1 MLGRAGAAL
10 REEVERGMVVVWQ
23 RGAAW
28 VEAGREKGE
37 QVEKGWEGGNCAAA
51 AVAVYSPPL
60 LEMGEGRGEREVEE
74 EEEMA
79 RKRLGERGKE
89 MEEKGV
95 QEVTPTETL
104 KHGVQLR
111 KEGGINIPYD
121 FNT

>member
-1 MLGRAGAAL
+1 MILGRAGAAL
-10 REEVERGMVVVWQ
+10 REEVERGMVVVWR

-37 QVEKGWEGGNCAAA
+37 QVEKDWEGGNCAAAAVA

-60 LEMGEGRGEREVEE
+60 LEMAEGRGEREVEE

-89 MEEKGV
+89 MEEKGE
-95 QEVTPTETL
+95 QEVTPTETS
-104 KHGVQLR
+104 QQ
-111 KEGGINIPYD
+111 P
-121 FNT
+121 